1 MFSIERS
8 EIFRLIEIER
18 NRQDKIHPII
28 KKKKE
33 DDNDTIAVKNII
45 STNTLLAVLMEEIGE
60 VAKALQGDGDLKE
73 ELVHSAAVCVRWL
86 EYLK

>member
-8 EIFRLIEIER
+8 EIFRLIETER
-18 NRQDKIHPII
+18 DRQDKLHPII
-28 KKKKE
+28 QKKK
-33 DDNDTIAVKNII
+33 DDNDDTIAVKNII

-73 ELVHSAAVCVRWL
+73 ELVQSAAVCVRWL

>member
-8 EIFRLIEIER
+8 EIFRLIAIER
-18 NRQDKIHPII
+18 DRQDKLHPII
-28 KKKKE
+28 QKKKD

-45 STNTLLAVLMEEIGE
+45 STNTFLAVLMEEIGE

-86 EYLK
+86 EFLK

>member
-8 EIFRLIEIER
+8 EIFRLIETER
-18 NRQDKIHPII
+18 DRQDKLHPII
-28 KKKKE
+28 QKKKD

>member
-1 MFSIERS
+1 VFKIERD
-8 EIFRLIEIER
+8 EIFRLIQDER
-18 NRQDKIHPII
+18 SRQDKLHPII
-28 KKKKE
+28 QKKKD

>member
-8 EIFRLIEIER
+8 EIFRLIETKR
-18 NRQDKIHPII
+18 DRQDKLHPII
-28 KKKKE
+28 QKKKD

>member
-1 MFSIERS
+1 VFTIERS
-8 EIFRLIEIER
+8 EIFRLIEAER
-18 NRQDKIHPII
+18 DRQDKLHPII
-28 KKKKE
+28 QKKKD

>member
-8 EIFRLIEIER
+8 EIFRLIETER
-18 NRQDKIHPII
+18 DRQDKLHPII
-28 KKKKE
+28 QKKKD

-73 ELVHSAAVCVRWL
+73 ELVQSAAVCVRWL

>member
-1 MFSIERS
+1 VFTIERS
-8 EIFRLIEIER
+8 EIFRLIEAER
-18 NRQDKIHPII
+18 DRQDKLHPII
-28 KKKKE
+28 QKKKD

-73 ELVHSAAVCVRWL
+73 ELVQSAAVCVRWL

>member
-8 EIFRLIEIER
+8 EIFRLIETER
-18 NRQDKIHPII
+18 DRQDKLHPII
-28 KKKKE
+28 QKKK
-33 DDNDTIAVKNII
+33 DDNNDTIAVKNII

-73 ELVHSAAVCVRWL
+73 ELVQSAAVCVRWL

>member
-1 MFSIERS
+1 MFTIERS
-8 EIFRLIEIER
+8 EIFRLIEAER
-18 NRQDKIHPII
+18 DRQDKLHPII
-28 KKKKE
+28 QKKKD

-73 ELVHSAAVCVRWL
+73 ELVQSAAVCVRWL

>member
-1 MFSIERS
+1 MIERS
-8 EIFRLIEIER
+8 EIFRLIATER
-18 NRQDKIHPII
+18 DRQDKLHPII
-28 KKKKE
+28 QKKKD

-45 STNTLLAVLMEEIGE
+45 STNTFLAVLMEEIGE

>member
-1 MFSIERS
+1 MFKIERD
-8 EIFRLIEIER
+8 EIFRLIQDER
-18 NRQDKIHPII
+18 SRQDKLHPII
-28 KKKKE
+28 QKKKD